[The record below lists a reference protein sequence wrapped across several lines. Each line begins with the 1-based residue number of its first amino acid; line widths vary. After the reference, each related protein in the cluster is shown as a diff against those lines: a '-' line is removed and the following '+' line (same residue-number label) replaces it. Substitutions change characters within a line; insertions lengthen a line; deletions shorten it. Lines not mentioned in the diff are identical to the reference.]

1 MIDLAT
7 LAEAK
12 LRLRIDGDDEDEDL
26 ALMITAASGAVL
38 AYLKRP
44 DFVDDTGSVVIARI
58 PAVVK
63 AAALLLVG
71 YLYRNRDENPGG
83 EFQLGEL
90 PHYVTALIYQL
101 RDPALA

>member
-1 MIDLAT
+1 MIDLAS

-12 LRLRIDGDDEDEDL
+12 LRLRIDTDDEDADL
-26 ALMITAASGAVL
+26 EVMLTAASGAVL

-44 DFVDDTGSVVIARI
+44 DFVDGNGDVIAERI

-63 AAALLLVG
+63 AATLLLVG